1 MASAQF
7 DVMNLGV
14 EGFSTAPSMLVP
26 FRYSVSNSKVAP
38 LAAFSQLPTI
48 TMHAF
53 AFLPMFF
60 APSTIDVAEFASE
73 LYRNCYHPRYKNARI
88 RDLLYRLKYILNR
101 YMQDISFVLIAK
113 TSYVRFKEFGRV
125 RLYSFDANKAQK
137 LVNKYRANMTPQSL

>member
-1 MASAQF
+1 
-7 DVMNLGV
+7 
-14 EGFSTAPSMLVP
+14 MLV
-26 FRYSVSNSKVAP
+26 K
-38 LAAFSQLPTI
+38 LT
-48 TMHAF
+48 F
-53 AFLPMFF
+53 A
-60 APSTIDVAEFASE
+60 D
-73 LYRNCYHPRYKNARI
+73 KNARI